1 VKHTNVPHLAKIP
14 GFGSKPLMIGGGK
27 MTINALS
34 ESNGPSWRMVV
45 ELGKSPKGHGV
56 FPGGQS
62 GNPGSKFYDNMI
74 DTWANGQLYD
84 LFFMQ
89 SASDPS
95 AKIISR
101 LKISKK

>member
-1 VKHTNVPHLAKIP
+1 
-14 GFGSKPLMIGGGK
+14 MIGGGK
-27 MTINALS
+27 MTIDALS

-45 ELGKSPKGHGV
+45 ELGKTPKGHGV

-74 DTWANGQLYD
+74 DTWANGELYD

-89 SASDPS
+89 SFDDPS
-95 AKIISR
+95 AKIISK

>member
-1 VKHTNVPHLAKIP
+1 
-14 GFGSKPLMIGGGK
+14 

-45 ELGKSPKGHGV
+45 ELGKTPKGHGV

-62 GNPGSKFYDNMI
+62 GNPGSAFYDNMI
-74 DTWANGQLYD
+74 DTWASGKLYD

-89 SASDPS
+89 SANDSS
-95 AKIISR
+95 AKIISQ